1 MTEEDHN
8 LIFDKNDVCIF
19 IPVLNEEDAI
29 GGVIE
34 SFKKVGYNNILV
46 YDGNS
51 QDKTREV
58 AKAAGARV
66 VIQSGKGKGRAM
78 IQAFD
83 AMTEKYM
90 VMIDGDG
97 TELPEEINNLLYP
110 VLKGEADHV
119 AGDRLAGRT
128 SGAFTALNLT
138 GNRIINWFF
147 RRAFRSNI
155 RDICTGYRA
164 FTRESVQALDLKQ
177 NGFAIE
183 AEMTAECFMKEQK
196 IIEVPITYLPRPKKV
211 VTKLH
216 PIRDGYKISMA
227 IYKYS
232 RLYNPIFFFGVWSF
246 LSFLIALLFI
256 AAHPFMTGHNSV
268 AGAAFFFFSGIS
280 AVLLIAGFAADI
292 NATLHRK
299 TLRAIKAAKREQ
311 NTKYDRF

>member
-1 MTEEDHN
+1 MTEEDYS
-8 LIFDKNDVCIF
+8 LIFDKNDVCVF

-29 GGVIE
+29 GDVIE
-34 SFKKVGYNNILV
+34 GFKKVGYNNILV

-58 AKAAGARV
+58 AKTAGARV
-66 VIQSGKGKGRAM
+66 IIQSGKGKGQAM

-97 TELPEEINNLLYP
+97 TELPEEIPNLLYP
-110 VLKGEADHV
+110 VLRGEADHV

-128 SGAFTALNLT
+128 PGAFTALNLT
-138 GNRIINWFF
+138 GNRLINWFF

-155 RDICTGYRA
+155 RDICTGFRA

-177 NGFAIE
+177 GGFAIE

-232 RLYNPIFFFGVWSF
+232 RLYNPLFFFGVWSLPAF
-246 LSFLIALLFI
+246 IIALLCL
-256 AAHPFMTGHNSV
+256 AAHPFMVGHTSIF
-268 AGAAFFFFSGIS
+268 GTAFFFFAGMA
-280 AVLLIAGFAADI
+280 AVLLIAGYVADI

-299 TLRAIKAAKREQ
+299 TLRAIKTAKKEQ
-311 NTKYDRF
+311 DTEYDRF